1 MKNVLVTG
9 GTGFLGGHIVKRL
22 LTNEEVQTI
31 VVPSTKIRDVTTLD
45 VLNICDSRIKRIQGD
60 IRDYDF
66 VQRMFNEYEFDT
78 VLHLAALSE
87 VRKCQG
93 NAKLA
98 FDTNING
105 TINILEA
112 ARLSGNVQRIIA
124 SSSDKAYGSG
134 SLPYEEGQCMNGK
147 GVYEVSKS
155 CADLI
160 ARSYHY
166 NYGLPVVVTRCSNLY
181 GGADL
186 NYSRIIPNTI
196 RLVLDGKRPVVWSGA
211 EGFIREFLYIED
223 AVDAYMA
230 LITNIE
236 TSAGNAYNVGSGE
249 KITVGDLV
257 RKILIT
263 MSSEV
268 SLDIRDREFPEI
280 SNQYLDSTKISN
292 DVSWSPNYSLDEGL
306 TKTVEYYKTLR
317 GLEND

>member
-1 MKNVLVTG
+1 M
-9 GTGFLGGHIVKRL
+9 
-22 LTNEEVQTI
+22 
-31 VVPSTKIRDVTTLD
+31 
-45 VLNICDSRIKRIQGD
+45 
-60 IRDYDF
+60 
-66 VQRMFNEYEFDT
+66 
-78 VLHLAALSE
+78 
-87 VRKCQG
+87 
-93 NAKLA
+93 
-98 FDTNING
+98 
-105 TINILEA
+105 
-112 ARLSGNVQRIIA
+112 
-124 SSSDKAYGSG
+124 
-134 SLPYEEGQCMNGK
+134 
-147 GVYEVSKS
+147 
-155 CADLI
+155 
-160 ARSYHY
+160 
-166 NYGLPVVVTRCSNLY
+166 TRCSNLY